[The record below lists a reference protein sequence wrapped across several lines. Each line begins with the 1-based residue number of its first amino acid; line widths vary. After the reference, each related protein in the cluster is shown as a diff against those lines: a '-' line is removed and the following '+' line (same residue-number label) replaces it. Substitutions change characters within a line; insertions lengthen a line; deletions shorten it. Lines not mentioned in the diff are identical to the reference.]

1 MQPAAPAKIPM
12 NKLRRGRQHGG
23 ILVLALFGLG
33 IAVSCFTALGL
44 GQMMWQKRE
53 IQKIAD
59 VAARTAASQLG
70 DFPAFGTARELA
82 INNGLRT
89 SDTLTFDCPTDPANT
104 ATQAC
109 SNGSTNSRAVVLRTV
124 RPYFFTADTVLRAS
138 ATAQPSPLIVANIS
152 NSLVT
157 LNTAQ
162 SALLNG
168 LINAIGGGNITVDAA
183 SFQGLLNTK
192 ATVNV
197 LDLTNSL
204 GLASVTDLVNTT
216 VNLGDFLNEAAG
228 IAKGPD
234 LSAAQVTLSALR
246 VPLNAVTLPLGRL
259 LKLDIGQS
267 DAVNANINL
276 GDLSITGIL
285 AGATGRAVNLNLG
298 IPNVTAVKVNVTEP
312 PQILLARKKPGVSPV
327 GFVRTG
333 QVKVE
338 VNFAQD
344 GLSVAGIITAL
355 KGGIYLQVGGAE
367 ATVNDILC
375 KMPRSNNQTLIT
387 TKSSLALLCLS
398 DKPANFADTSTPP
411 ITCGAKA
418 TLAEVNVGG
427 LVTVQA
433 KLLAQA
439 TGQSIGANAI
449 LPGKP
454 PLAHPIPGSS
464 GSALSN
470 LVSQLVIEPEVSSS
484 GVLGGLLSL
493 TLGPVLNAVQSTL
506 APAVKAALSPILLAV
521 GTLLDSI
528 LAIPGIAANS
538 SVFEVQTLD
547 CSSTKLIQ

>member
-1 MQPAAPAKIPM
+1 MQPAAPAKMPVTT
-12 NKLRRGRQHGG
+12 LRPDRQRGG

-82 INNGLRT
+82 TNNGLRT

-109 SNGSTNSRAVVLRTV
+109 SSGSTNSRAVVLRTV
-124 RPYFFTADTVLRAS
+124 KPYFFAADTVLRAS
-138 ATAQPSPLIVANIS
+138 ATAQPSPLIVATIS

-168 LINAIGGGNITVDAA
+168 LINAIGGGNINLSAV
-183 SFQGLLNTK
+183 SYQGLLNNT

-197 LDLTNSL
+197 LDLSNAL
-204 GLASVTDLVNTT
+204 GLASATDLVNTT
-216 VNLGDFLNEAAG
+216 VNLGDFLNLAAG
-228 IAKGPD
+228 IAKGSD
-234 LSAAQVTLSALR
+234 LSAAQVTLNALR
-246 VPLNAVTLPLGRL
+246 VQLNAVTLPVGRL
-259 LKLDIGQS
+259 LKLDIGQV

-298 IPNVTAVKVNVTEP
+298 LPNIASVKVYVTEP
-312 PQILLARKKPGVSPV
+312 PQILVTRKKPGVSPV
-327 GFVRTG
+327 GFIRTG
-333 QVKVE
+333 QIKVE
-338 VNFAQD
+338 VNFLQN
-344 GLSVAGIITAL
+344 GLSVAGLITAL
-355 KGGIYLQVGGAE
+355 KGGVYLQVGGAE
-367 ATVNDILC
+367 ATVNDIRC

-398 DKPANFADTSTPP
+398 DKPANFADTSTTP

-439 TGQSIGANAI
+439 TGQSTGATAT
-449 LPGKP
+449 LTGKP
-454 PLAHPIPGSS
+454 PPAYTIPGSN

-470 LVSQLVIEPEVSSS
+470 LVSQLVIEPEINTT

-493 TLGPVLNAVQSTL
+493 TLGPVLSLVQDTL
-506 APAVKAALSPILLAV
+506 IPVVKTALSPILLTV

-547 CSSTKLIQ
+547 CSSTRLIQ